1 MSDITPC
8 PALDLRVERRIAA
21 PPAVVWRAWTER
33 LGDWWA
39 PRPWTT
45 PHWSV
50 EARAG
55 GRFRADMR
63 SPDGLDMPGEGVI
76 LDAVPDTRIVFTSVL
91 RQGWIPQ
98 PGELGFVGVFTF
110 EADGDGTHYTATAR
124 HWSEEVMK
132 RHEAM
137 GFLQG
142 WGVVAGQ
149 LAEIA
154 EAMAG

>member
-1 MSDITPC
+1 MTGSSDLLEL
-8 PALDLRVERRIAA
+8 AVERRIAA
-21 PPAVVWRAWTER
+21 PPAIVWRAWTER

-45 PHWSV
+45 PRWTV
-50 EARAG
+50 EARPG
-55 GRFRADMR
+55 GRFQTDMR
-63 SPDGLDMPGEGVI
+63 SPEGQEMPGEGVI
-76 LDAVPDTRIVFTSVL
+76 LEAVPNERIVFTSVF

-110 EADGDGTHYTATAR
+110 DADGDGTRYAARAR
-124 HWSEEVMK
+124 HWSEDVMK

-137 GFLQG
+137 GFVQG
-142 WGVVAGQ
+142 WRLCAAQ

-154 EAMAG
+154 EEMNR